1 MNLTDTLKTNNQIMA
16 LIESKH
22 PEPAYSWPRNTETLY
37 YERLVLDTH
46 KARQAIKAGGL
57 APIIDDQG

>member
-1 MNLTDTLKTNNQIMA
+1 MDLQQTMTVNKQIMT

-22 PEPAYSWPRNTETLY
+22 PEPAYTWPRNVETAY

-46 KARQAIKAGGL
+46 KARQALKAGGL
-57 APIIDDQG
+57 APLLDTPD